1 MQEYLQ
7 AWVDVTGRRATFV
20 PTSLGIYEGIWGPF
34 GREVGLMLRAFE
46 GVGDWTGPYGGDEV
60 VTAGDLGIVE
70 GEVGGLREALEGE
83 RGLL

>member
-20 PTSLGIYEGIWGPF
+20 PTSLEIYEGIWGPF

-46 GVGDWTGPYGGDEV
+46 GVGDWTGPYGGCEV

-70 GEVGGLREALEGE
+70 GELVGLREALEGE

>member
-7 AWVDVTGRRATFV
+7 AWIDVTGRRATFV
-20 PTSLGIYEGIWGPF
+20 PTSLEIYEGIWGPF

-60 VTAGDLGIVE
+60 VTAGGWGVGEGGLVYILRDDDVE
-70 GEVGGLREALEGE
+70 GEK
-83 RGLL
+83 